1 MYTYIDDK
9 NKLFNGCKV
18 CLTVKEAKTSE
29 LKTMKEDVDLST
41 IINRNPYL
49 LDDNTLSITENP
61 KYNLSNEDCK
71 TNTSKEKF
79 SFISYKYNVNELKFL
94 YKCISCNHSW
104 TNKLYKFDLKIKILL
119 LINIKCLTKKVKL
132 NL

>member
-1 MYTYIDDK
+1 MSLQSDTEKYEDIITFCENCNNIMYTYIDEK

-18 CLTVKEAKTSE
+18 CLTVKEAKISK

-61 KYNLSNEDCK
+61 KNINCPNEDCK
-71 TNTSKEKF
+71 TNTSNEKF

-104 TNKLYKFDLKIKILL
+104 TN
-119 LINIKCLTKKVKL
+119 
-132 NL
+132 